1 MPDFRLEDAAG
12 GIAIGVDEAGRG
24 PWAGPVSVA
33 ACWLDRTRP
42 DQIPEGLDDSKK
54 LTAARRADMFARLT
68 HGPHLFNL
76 THVDV
81 ATIDSIGILKA
92 TLAAMAEV
100 AAALAA
106 QLQQAGHDAVTEVLI
121 DGNQMPP
128 TDLPSRC
135 VVRGD
140 ATSLSIAAASVIA
153 KHSRDMVMTE
163 LDKTFPGYGWAQNM
177 GYGTAQHR
185 DAIDRLGITIHHR
198 RSFAPIRR
206 YLESEGKPVDRGDPV
221 A

>member
-68 HGPHLFNL
+68 HGPHLFNF

-81 ATIDSIGILKA
+81 ATIDRIGILKA

-106 QLQQAGHDAVTEVLI
+106 QMQQAGHDAVTEVLI

>member
-68 HGPHLFNL
+68 HGPHLFNF

-81 ATIDSIGILKA
+81 ATIDRIGILKA

-106 QLQQAGHDAVTEVLI
+106 QIQQAGHDAVTEVLI

>member
-42 DQIPEGLDDSKK
+42 DQILEGLDDSKK

-81 ATIDSIGILKA
+81 ATIDCIGILKA

-106 QLQQAGHDAVTEVLI
+106 QMQQAGHDAVTEVLI